1 MIDII
6 HVSKTYPKQQV
17 KAVDDVSLH
26 IDSGEF
32 FGLLGPNGAGKTTLI
47 RILVTL
53 LLPTSGEV
61 QINNQVLTRKRAD
74 LKKKLSIITQE
85 NSLRYDMTLDQ
96 VMEWQARL
104 YHIPLAVM
112 RERREELLDFCGLT
126 EHRKKTVRKLSG
138 GMKRK
143 LMLCRALLTDPE
155 ILILDEPTAGLD
167 PGGRDEIL
175 FKIKDMHERMN
186 LTVILVSHSMEDVA
200 KLADR
205 ILVMNSGS
213 IEMFDTP
220 SKIFE
225 NAERLS
231 QIGLNVPQITQVCDR
246 LRAAG
251 MPLAGGIYTIEDAA
265 WQISKLLKG
274 GSAE

>member
-1 MIDII
+1 MIDIL

-61 QINNQVLTRKRAD
+61 QINQQVLTRKRAD

-104 YHIPLAVM
+104 YHIP
-112 RERREELLDFCGLT
+112 
-126 EHRKKTVRKLSG
+126 
-138 GMKRK
+138 
-143 LMLCRALLTDPE
+143 
-155 ILILDEPTAGLD
+155 
-167 PGGRDEIL
+167 PG
-175 FKIKDMHERMN
+175 
-186 LTVILVSHSMEDVA
+186 A
-200 KLADR
+200 PA
-205 ILVMNSGS
+205 
-213 IEMFDTP
+213 
-220 SKIFE
+220 
-225 NAERLS
+225 
-231 QIGLNVPQITQVCDR
+231 
-246 LRAAG
+246 
-251 MPLAGGIYTIEDAA
+251 
-265 WQISKLLKG
+265 
-274 GSAE
+274 

>member
-1 MIDII
+1 MIDIL

-61 QINNQVLTRKRAD
+61 QINQQVLTRKRAD

-104 YHIPLAVM
+104 YHIPLAV
-112 RERREELLDFCGLT
+112 GL
-126 EHRKKTVRKLSG
+126 
-138 GMKRK
+138 
-143 LMLCRALLTDPE
+143 
-155 ILILDEPTAGLD
+155 PTPYSTCDHAGA
-167 PGGRDEIL
+167 PGGIVGFLWSDRAQE
-175 FKIKDMHERMN
+175 KDGAQAFGRYEAQTYALPR
-186 LTVILVSHSMEDVA
+186 T
-200 KLADR
+200 
-205 ILVMNSGS
+205 
-213 IEMFDTP
+213 FDGP
-220 SKIFE
+220 
-225 NAERLS
+225 
-231 QIGLNVPQITQVCDR
+231 
-246 LRAAG
+246 
-251 MPLAGGIYTIEDAA
+251 
-265 WQISKLLKG
+265 
-274 GSAE
+274 